1 MFDALVEFLRE
12 HDLDIRDCRG
22 QSYDNASAMKGIYNG
37 LQAKVIEMSS
47 AAAWIPCTAH
57 SLNLV
62 GKNAAECCP
71 SAVNLFDFLKKLYV
85 FFTNS
90 THRDQVLTD
99 ALKASDASL
108 TLKRVTTTRWSC
120 RADATKALKLG

>member
-22 QSYDNASAMKGIYNG
+22 QSYDIASAMSGIYNG

-62 GKNAAECCP
+62 
-71 SAVNLFDFLKKLYV
+71 
-85 FFTNS
+85 
-90 THRDQVLTD
+90 
-99 ALKASDASL
+99 
-108 TLKRVTTTRWSC
+108 
-120 RADATKALKLG
+120 